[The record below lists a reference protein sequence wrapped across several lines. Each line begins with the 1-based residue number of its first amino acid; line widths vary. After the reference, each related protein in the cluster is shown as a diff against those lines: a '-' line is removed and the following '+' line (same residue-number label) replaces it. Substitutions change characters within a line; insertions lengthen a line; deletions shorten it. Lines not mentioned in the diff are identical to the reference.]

1 MEKHQQQRRQLLLF
15 SAALLLFTHQS
26 SLARS
31 ITQITQNEA
40 SMSLKSLLDQAAS
53 IAVKQLGVTGGFNNN
68 SRIRIGLPGQLENAG
83 TLLRRIGMSKQV
95 DQLEEN
101 MNNAAEQA
109 VAIAQPI
116 LTKAITNMTFQDAK
130 SIITGGDTAGTAYLE
145 KSGRSSLFNSF
156 RPVVKDIVGK
166 TTLSTQYNA
175 LVSKISVFGLTDKD
189 FSIETY
195 VTNKALDGLFFVM
208 GEKESY
214 IRNHPAEAAGSIAQK
229 VLDIL
234 LK

>member
-1 MEKHQQQRRQLLLF
+1 MEKYQQQRRQLILF
-15 SAALLLFTHQS
+15 SGALLLFTHQS

-156 RPVVKDIVGK
+156 SPVVKDIVGK

-229 VLDIL
+229 VLDVL